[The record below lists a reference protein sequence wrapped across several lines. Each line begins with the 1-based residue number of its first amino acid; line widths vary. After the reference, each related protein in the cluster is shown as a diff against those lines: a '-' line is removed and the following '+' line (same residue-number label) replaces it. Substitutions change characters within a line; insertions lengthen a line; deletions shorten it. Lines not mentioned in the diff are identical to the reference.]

1 MIEKLKAGDSR
12 EMFVRLNNVNQGRTQ
27 GGTVYSVLNLID
39 KDNIQF
45 SAVMYETKGEL
56 LRYVHENTLIRAQV
70 TAKANGQKVGYI
82 VKSVRQ
88 TEDAVYPCKYPK
100 EILDSKTANKTL
112 SITAELFEASINN
125 PVSDP
130 KKVQKPYYIY
140 SEPFSRFV
148 VTIMNKENN
157 GNYNSLSANIP
168 VNDIAAIFED
178 ARATRMLD
186 TFFSTGMMQKIML
199 MLSGITNMVKGT
211 QKALQVMFTF
221 MKRGSVPG
229 SAGVQG
235 SNKNAAAVQAKKEEL
250 KAKASS
256 VTMTMGAYKG
266 KTPFGFIGEKLGDP
280 AEMKKQADQLRGQ
293 PDFLRKNLDKY
304 PANQKQIDAIE
315 AALAYYD
322 AGYFNDA
329 DGSAVEET
337 PSGFIL
343 EIPLLKAEPKPNRF
357 KRDDK
362 TGLCPVYELSIKYL
376 VGYRSPIQFTLIT
389 YDAPVDTK
397 QTGAINVQQ
406 SQAQNKKTAQ
416 FNLRWVE
423 FANFMRRTEAHM
435 RRFEMLC
442 AKKQFAEAEKAS
454 RENREAA
461 KREKELQ
468 QAAGQD
474 QSQPQQQAPE
484 NNAPYA
490 GSYSQD
496 AGC

>member
-1 MIEKLKAGDSR
+1 MIEKLKAGDSK
-12 EMFVRLNNVNQGRTQ
+12 EMTVRLNNVNQGKTQ

-45 SAVMYETKGEL
+45 HGVMYETKGEI
-56 LRYVHENTLIRAQV
+56 LRYVHENAMIRAQI
-70 TAKANGQKVGYI
+70 TAKANGQNLGYI

-112 SITAELFEASINN
+112 SITAELYEASINN

-157 GNYNSLSANIP
+157 GSYNSLSANIP

-178 ARATRMLD
+178 ARAARSVD
-186 TFFSTGMMQKIML
+186 TLLNTGMLQKCVSMI
-199 MLSGITNMVKGT
+199 KGT
-211 QKALQVMFTF
+211 QNAMQVMFKF
-221 MKRGSVPG
+221 LKNRLVPG
-229 SAGVQG
+229 AQSANRNME
-235 SNKNAAAVQAKKEEL
+235 SAQAQARKEGL
-250 KAKASS
+250 KSKASS
-256 VTMTMGAYKG
+256 VTMKTGTYKG
-266 KTPFGFIGEKLGDP
+266 KTPFAFIAEKLGNP
-280 AEMKKQADQLRGQ
+280 AEMKQQADQLRGQ
-293 PDFLRKNLDKY
+293 PDYLRKNLDKY
-304 PANQKQIDAIE
+304 PANRAQIEAIE

-322 AGYFNDA
+322 AGYFSSD
-329 DGSAVEET
+329 DGSDAET
-337 PSGFIL
+337 ASSGSIL

-357 KRDDK
+357 KRDEK
-362 TGLCPVYELSIKYL
+362 TGMCPVYELSIKYL
-376 VGYRSPIQFTLIT
+376 IGYRSPIQFTLVT

-406 SQAQNKKTAQ
+406 SLAQNKKTAQ

-442 AKKQFAEAEKAS
+442 AEKQFSEAEKAS

-468 QAAGQD
+468 QGAVQN
-474 QSQPQQQAPE
+474 QQPQQPYQQAPGY
-484 NNAPYA
+484 NAPYA
-490 GSYSQD
+490 GSYGQD
-496 AGC
+496 AG